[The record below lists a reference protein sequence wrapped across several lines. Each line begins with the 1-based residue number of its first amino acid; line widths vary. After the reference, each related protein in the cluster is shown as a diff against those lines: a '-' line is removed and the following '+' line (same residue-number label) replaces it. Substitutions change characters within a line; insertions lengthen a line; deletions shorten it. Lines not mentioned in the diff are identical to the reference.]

1 MVTRFCLAFASCL
14 IIAGSLATAQRNEP
28 DARSEGDRST
38 LASRFGLNQGH
49 HKGDRI
55 FATPA
60 DAIKSPPEKL
70 AYVVATYAGTES
82 KKPDYLAVIDVD
94 QASKTY
100 SQIIQ
105 RVKMPNI
112 GDELHHF
119 GWNACASCEG
129 ECARRY
135 LIIPG
140 LGSSRI
146 HVVDTA
152 NPREPKMHKV
162 IEPAEVIGK
171 TKMTTPHTVHCLPDG
186 RIMISMLG
194 DDKGEGPGGFMLLN
208 DKFEVA
214 GVWEAGREG
223 MKFNYDFWYQ
233 PRYNVMISS
242 EWAAPNTVSKGFKVE
257 DVKAG
262 KYGQRLH
269 FWNWKDRKIAKTI
282 DLGGD
287 GLIPLEV
294 RSHHNP
300 ASTHGFVGAAL
311 SSTMWHYHQSGKEWK
326 ADKVIDVPAVKD
338 VKGWDIPV
346 PGLITDL
353 VLSMDDK
360 YLYFSNWLHG
370 DIRQYDVS
378 DPAKPKLTAQLWL
391 GGVLGKGIKVNG
403 KKLAGGPQML
413 QLSLDGKRLYVTNSL
428 YSKWDNQ
435 FYPAIAKEGS
445 YLLQIDCNTEKGGM
459 TFNNRFH
466 VDFGKEPD
474 GPARAHEI
482 RFPNGD
488 CTSDIWH

>member
-1 MVTRFCLAFASCL
+1 
-14 IIAGSLATAQRNEP
+14 
-28 DARSEGDRST
+28 
-38 LASRFGLNQGH
+38 
-49 HKGDRI
+49 
-55 FATPA
+55 
-60 DAIKSPPEKL
+60 
-70 AYVVATYAGTES
+70 
-82 KKPDYLAVIDVD
+82 
-94 QASKTY
+94 
-100 SQIIQ
+100 
-105 RVKMPNI
+105 
-112 GDELHHF
+112 
-119 GWNACASCEG
+119 
-129 ECARRY
+129 
-135 LIIPG
+135 
-140 LGSSRI
+140 
-146 HVVDTA
+146 
-152 NPREPKMHKV
+152 
-162 IEPAEVIGK
+162 
-171 TKMTTPHTVHCLPDG
+171 
-186 RIMISMLG
+186 
-194 DDKGEGPGGFMLLN
+194 
-208 DKFEVA
+208 
-214 GVWEAGREG
+214 
-223 MKFNYDFWYQ
+223 
-233 PRYNVMISS
+233 MISS